1 MNQRHFQNTSHLSE
15 NVNLMVENVTRD
27 KNGTIILRASVS
39 VKTKTSPM

>member
-1 MNQRHFQNTSHLSE
+1 MNQRHFQNTSYLSV

-27 KNGTIILRASVS
+27 KNGTIIRASGS